1 MTHPRQT
8 IRESIA
14 ERLREKFNNVFITR
28 AKALFEQDL
37 PAVLV
42 YTNSETIKEE
52 RWDTDGFGALFREL
66 ELCIEA
72 VDTGKDDL
80 ENKLDNTAETIE
92 YLLNGWEIPN
102 RKSAVMRFKNT
113 DFDMNI
119 DGNKIYGAIKLTFT
133 LTYQTETQNEH

>member
-102 RKSAVMRFKNT
+102 RKSASGAAAGGIGVHGGAEAVAPVVR
-113 DFDMNI
+113 
-119 DGNKIYGAIKLTFT
+119 GHGGKIPVHGDPA
-133 LTYQTETQNEH
+133 

>member
-8 IRESIA
+8 IRECIA
-14 ERLREKFNNVFITR
+14 ERLREHFNNVFITR

-37 PAVLV
+37 PAILI
-42 YTNSETIKEE
+42 YTNNETIKEE
-52 RWDTDGFGALFREL
+52 RWDTDGFGCLFREL

-80 ENKLDNTAETIE
+80 ENKLDDTAAIIE
-92 YLLNGWEIPN
+92 GLLNGWEIPN
-102 RKSAVMRFKNT
+102 RKSAIMRFKNT

-119 DGNKIYGAIKLTFT
+119 DGNKIYGAIKLTYT
-133 LTYQTETQNEH
+133 LTYQTENEH

>member
-8 IRESIA
+8 IRECIA
-14 ERLREKFNNVFITR
+14 ERLREHFNNVFITR

-37 PAVLV
+37 PAILI
-42 YTNSETIKEE
+42 YTNNETIKEE
-52 RWDTDGFGALFREL
+52 RWDTDGFGCLFREL

-80 ENKLDNTAETIE
+80 ENKLDDTAAIIE
-92 YLLNGWEIPN
+92 GLLNGWEIPN
-102 RKSAVMRFKNT
+102 RKSAIMRFKNT

-119 DGNKIYGAIKLTFT
+119 DGNKIYGAIKLTYT
-133 LTYQTETQNEH
+133 LTYQTENEY